1 MMGSP
6 RAAIAAVA
14 AVAAVALNKPV
25 RKLDAT
31 IGELAR
37 RGLSAVGAGLRRL
50 ASPYCAICRVEHGDP
65 VCPGCLQDFF
75 DPGCTRCLVCGGR
88 LSVVSPTAVPP
99 GARCGRCL
107 AEAPA
112 FDRTIVLGDYAPP
125 LDGMIMALKSGGR
138 LDLARV
144 FGHLLAERIGRHSS
158 IDCLLAVPLALRR
171 QRQRG
176 FNQSMQIAQPIARR
190 LAVPLL
196 RGTLVRKRAGPP
208 QQSLPLAARRGNV
221 RGAFDLTRP
230 LRAPCVA
237 VVDDVMTSGATLDE
251 VARVLKRAG
260 AGQVIN
266 LVVARTD

>member
-1 MMGSP
+1 MMGSS
-6 RAAIAAVA
+6 RAAVA
-14 AVAAVALNKPV
+14 AGVLHKPV

-37 RGLSAVGAGLRRL
+37 RGLSALSAGLRRL
-50 ASPYCAICRVEHGDP
+50 ASPYCAICGIERGDP

-75 DPGCTRCLVCGGR
+75 DPGCARCLVCGGR
-88 LSVVSPTAVPP
+88 LSVVSPTAAAPA
-99 GARCGRCL
+99 ARCGRCL

-144 FGHLLAERIGRHSS
+144 FGHLLAERIGGHLS

-196 RGTLVRKRAGPP
+196 RRTLVRKRAGPP

-221 RGAFDLTRP
+221 RGAFDLARP
-230 LRAPCVA
+230 LRARRVA
-237 VVDDVMTSGATLDE
+237 LVDDVMTSGATLDE
-251 VARVLKRAG
+251 VAQVLKRAG
-260 AGQVIN
+260 AEQVIN
-266 LVVARTD
+266 LVVARTE